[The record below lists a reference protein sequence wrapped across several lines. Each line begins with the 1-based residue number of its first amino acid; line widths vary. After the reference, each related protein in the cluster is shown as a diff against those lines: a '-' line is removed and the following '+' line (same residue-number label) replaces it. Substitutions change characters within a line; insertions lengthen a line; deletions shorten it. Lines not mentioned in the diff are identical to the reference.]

1 MRRFLLAVS
10 DQQEGPS
17 ATSVLRTNLNM
28 NTRVKELGLL
38 FNPEVW
44 QRPALKHESTAV
56 LMWLISLDLFLKRKI
71 IGEMS

>member
-1 MRRFLLAVS
+1 MPLQFCE
-10 DQQEGPS
+10 Q
-17 ATSVLRTNLNM
+17 TLNV